1 MKIVSIVL
9 SLLLL
14 FFINLFFVKS
24 IYKNEQSY
32 NVPLNVLF
40 SKGKHIR
47 KRLCNECFFKNEIN
61 MIYNSCRALESV
73 NYNNFNRSKIFYF
86 VKESP
91 KMLKRYVS
99 LRSAST
105 LSEVFSVRF
114 LTTFLSERASLL
126 TNWFYLLEGTYIKNN
141 ILRGLVGF
149 FGTLVLRFHPHSA
162 ASTPTPPR
170 PPPLRRFLPH
180 SAASSPPA
188 VVYLVQLAASFFLFH
203 YVNMVSQKTQ
213 AYILEVSGSNYVSR
227 VIGFFQLNLVNY
239 YLNVS
244 GEFVQ
249 AILIRAL
256 FNQYEGHLVKTI
268 IYNSSDYYINTK
280 LTNKYEL
287 LYQCTKKFVL
297 TRINKLS
304 LFTFNYLRYFVLTNL
319 FFKISGGTYNKF
331 SPSDVKMPG
340 VYSNP
345 RKSLNKDMKYATKK
359 EIQVLRSFC
368 KETGCHTCGVS
379 CHDRFIGDHQPPV
392 QVIKDMVDYYKKK
405 KLLRSLL
412 KFFKL
417 YDTKQRLYP
426 QCVRCS
432 QLQSASVR
440 CKKLRLIPHYNT
452 NFLKVPLALVD
463 LPKEGHR
470 RVKRRLTGRR
480 YPYA

>member
-149 FGTLVLRFHPHSA
+149 FGTLVLRF
-162 ASTPTPPR
+162 
-170 PPPLRRFLPH
+170 L
-180 SAASSPPA
+180 

-452 NFLKVPLALVD
+452 VRLFHASSVFHLALKM
-463 LPKEGHR
+463 LL
-470 RVKRRLTGRR
+470 LTQWNKIVFWDGDNVR
-480 YPYA
+480 

>member
-1 MKIVSIVL
+1 MKIVSIIL
-9 SLLLL
+9 TLLLL

-40 SKGKHIR
+40 SKGKNIR
-47 KRLCNECFFKNEIN
+47 KRLCNECFFKNEVN
-61 MIYNSCRALESV
+61 LIYNSCRALERV
-73 NYNNFNRSKIFYF
+73 NYHKFNRSKIFYF

-91 KMLKRYVS
+91 KFLKRYVS
-99 LRSAST
+99 LRSVSKISDI
-105 LSEVFSVRF
+105 LSVRS

-126 TNWFYLLEGTYIKNN
+126 TNSFYLLEGTYIKNN

-149 FGTLVLRFHPHSA
+149 FGTLVLRF
-162 ASTPTPPR
+162 
-170 PPPLRRFLPH
+170 L
-180 SAASSPPA
+180 
-188 VVYLVQLAASFFLFH
+188 VVYLVQLAASFLLFH
-203 YVNMVSQKTQ
+203 YVNIVSQKTQ
-213 AYILEVSGSNYVSR
+213 AYILEVSGSNYFSR
-227 VIGFFQLNLVNY
+227 IIGFFQLNLVNY
-239 YLNVS
+239 YLNVA

-249 AILIRAL
+249 AILIRVL
-256 FNQYEGHLVKTI
+256 FNQYEGHLIKTI
-268 IYNSSDYYINTK
+268 IYNSSDYYINTR
-280 LTNKYEL
+280 LTNKYQL

-304 LFTFNYLRYFVLTNL
+304 LFTFNYMRYFVLTNL

-345 RKSLNKDMKYATKK
+345 KKSLNKDMKYATKR
-359 EIQVLRSFC
+359 EIEVLRRFC

-392 QVIKDMVDYYKKK
+392 QVIKDMIQYYKKRK
-405 KLLRSLL
+405 FLRAIL

-426 QCVRCS
+426 QCIRCS

-440 CKKLRLIPHYNT
+440 CKKQRLIPHYNT
-452 NFLKVPLALVD
+452 IRLFHVSSIFHLALKM
-463 LPKEGHR
+463 LL
-470 RVKRRLTGRR
+470 LTQWNKIVFWDGDNIR
-480 YPYA
+480 

>member
-149 FGTLVLRFHPHSA
+149 FGTLVLRF
-162 ASTPTPPR
+162 
-170 PPPLRRFLPH
+170 L
-180 SAASSPPA
+180 

-392 QVIKDMVDYYKKK
+392 QVIKDMVDYYKKR

-452 NFLKVPLALVD
+452 VRLFHASSVFHLALKM
-463 LPKEGHR
+463 LL
-470 RVKRRLTGRR
+470 LTQWNKIVFWDGDNVR
-480 YPYA
+480 

>member
-1 MKIVSIVL
+1 MKIVSILL

-40 SKGKHIR
+40 SKGKNIR
-47 KRLCNECFFKNEIN
+47 KRLCSECFFKNEVN
-61 MIYNSCRALESV
+61 LIYNSCRALESV
-73 NYNNFNRSKIFYF
+73 NYHKLNRRKFFFF

-91 KMLKRYVS
+91 KILKRYVS
-99 LRSAST
+99 LRS
-105 LSEVFSVRF
+105 LSKISDILSVRL
-114 LTTFLSERASLL
+114 LTRFLSDRASVV
-126 TNWFYLLEGTYIKNN
+126 TNWFYLLEGTYIRNN

-149 FGTLVLRFHPHSA
+149 FGTLVLRF
-162 ASTPTPPR
+162 
-170 PPPLRRFLPH
+170 L
-180 SAASSPPA
+180 
-188 VVYLVQLAASFFLFH
+188 VVYLVQLAASFLLFH
-203 YVNMVSQKTQ
+203 YVNIVSQKTQ
-213 AYILEVSGSNYVSR
+213 ACILEVSGSNYVSR

-239 YLNVS
+239 YLNVAC
-244 GEFVQ
+244 EFVQ

-256 FNQYEGHLVKTI
+256 FNQYEGHLIRTI
-268 IYNSSDYYINTK
+268 IYNSSDYYINTR
-280 LTNKYEL
+280 LTNKYQL

-345 RKSLNKDMKYATKK
+345 RKSLNKDMKYATKR
-359 EIQVLRSFC
+359 EIEVLRSFC

-392 QVIKDMVDYYKKK
+392 QVIKDMVHYYKKR
-405 KLLRSLL
+405 KLLRTIL

-432 QLQSASVR
+432 QLQAASVR

-452 NFLKVPLALVD
+452 IRLFHASSVFHLALKM
-463 LPKEGHR
+463 LL
-470 RVKRRLTGRR
+470 LTQWNKIVFWDGDNVR
-480 YPYA
+480 

>member
-149 FGTLVLRFHPHSA
+149 FGTLVLRF
-162 ASTPTPPR
+162 
-170 PPPLRRFLPH
+170 L
-180 SAASSPPA
+180 
-188 VVYLVQLAASFFLFH
+188 
-203 YVNMVSQKTQ
+203 
-213 AYILEVSGSNYVSR
+213 
-227 VIGFFQLNLVNY
+227 
-239 YLNVS
+239 
-244 GEFVQ
+244 GE
-249 AILIRAL
+249 
-256 FNQYEGHLVKTI
+256 Y
-268 IYNSSDYYINTK
+268 
-280 LTNKYEL
+280 
-287 LYQCTKKFVL
+287 
-297 TRINKLS
+297 
-304 LFTFNYLRYFVLTNL
+304 
-319 FFKISGGTYNKF
+319 YNKF

-480 YPYA
+480 YSYA